1 MDLVNMLA
9 AFNGKM
15 QENAQVLEYISRP
28 NIFDTIGKA
37 RNEMSHSKMIAHLL
51 SAYHIVGYRESPII
65 HLLDIIIKRGIQ
77 QGKDFPEELKNAVL
91 TRDIPELQLEECK
104 TEVPLANLKPSYS
117 GKDRIDIHLR
127 YKLKDTI
134 IKSGRSEIE
143 LIIENKVQSQEH
155 DSQTS
160 TYYNTLKAGKG
171 NNRYQFFIYLTP
183 ISTRDLDDFC
193 NLKEKPACDN
203 FICINY
209 QDILDGIIE
218 PLLAENVLSERER
231 IILNDY
237 VSCLELPALPDTN
250 KDGVQDKFDMSIM
263 ATSAH
268 ERRLVNNFLSEENNR
283 QLIQL
288 AISSVCGMPSYA
300 YKNKRGLTFNEAL
313 PLALNDYV
321 EGKTELCVLTN
332 TCDVFQKKGTP
343 FIVWSPNGKQYVPSD
358 LYVTGGTVYPNLCMA
373 VAHSIMSYAQSQG
386 KAPADVVA
394 GFDSVYGKQGNGKP
408 LLSNVPKDGYEAF
421 DYEFYVRTDVG
432 EDRISS
438 ISEITNISIRRVN
451 EEEFHNLLMS
461 DNSNLKDFLQVINP
475 DLYSRIPETNF
486 YYRHDTEDRINKI
499 NDCLSEKIVKIDFSQ
514 SDKTLLKK
522 FYDNHLGLIL
532 SVHKIKTDN
541 ESDASRYKSKQK
553 TLKNLQKQ
561 HRP

>member
-1 MDLVNMLA
+1 MDLENMLA
-9 AFNGKM
+9 AFNGNM

-28 NIFDTIGKA
+28 NIFGTIGKA

-51 SAYHIVGYRESPII
+51 SAYHIVGYRESPIV
-65 HLLDIIIKRGIQ
+65 HLLDIVIKRGIQ

-91 TRDIPELQLEECK
+91 TRDLPELQLEACK
-104 TEVPLANLKPSYS
+104 TDVLLSDLKQSYK
-117 GKDRIDIHLR
+117 GKERIDIHLL
-127 YKLKDTI
+127 YKLKSTI
-134 IKSGRSEIE
+134 VKSGRSEIE
-143 LIIENKVQSQEH
+143 IIIENKVQSQEH
-155 DSQTS
+155 DSQTD
-160 TYYNTLKAGKG
+160 TYYKALKAGKG
-171 NNRYQFFIYLTP
+171 NNRYQFFLYLTP
-183 ISTRDLDDFC
+183 VSTRDLDDFS
-193 NLKEKPACDN
+193 NMKEKPACDN

-209 QDILDGIIE
+209 QDILEGIIE
-218 PLLAENVLSERER
+218 PLLVENVLSERER

-268 ERRLVNNFLSEENNR
+268 ERRLINSFLSEENNR

-288 AISSVCGMPSYA
+288 ATSSVCGMPSYI
-300 YKNKRGLTFNEAL
+300 YKGKRGLTFNEAL

-321 EGKTELCVLTN
+321 EGRTELCVLTN
-332 TCDVFQKKGTP
+332 TCGVFQKNGTP

-358 LYVTGGTVYPNLCMA
+358 LYVTGEEVYPNLYTA
-373 VAHSIMSYAQSQG
+373 VAHSIMSYAESQG

-394 GFDSVYGKQGNGKP
+394 GFDSIYGKQRNGQP

-421 DYEFYVRTDVG
+421 DYDFYIRTNVG
-432 EDRISS
+432 EDIIKS
-438 ISEITNISIRRVN
+438 ISEITNISIRQIN
-451 EEEFHNLLMS
+451 EEEFHYLLMS
-461 DNSNLKDFLQVINP
+461 DNSNLKDFLQNINP

-499 NDCLSEKIVKIDFSQ
+499 NDCLSEKIVKIEFSQ

-541 ESDASRYKSKQK
+541 ESDASRYESQQK
-553 TLKNLQKQ
+553 TLKELLKQ
-561 HRP
+561 HRS